1 MSENR
6 IFKNEFSSSVKTYCI
21 LKIPEEAWKKLKGNK
36 IHHFWNQN
44 NFLHLNTMVPTLL
57 KKRKEKKNAAKYSA
71 NVDLK
76 IFLTTMQQLVREMR
90 PENKCF

>member
-1 MSENR
+1 MEKAKR
-6 IFKNEFSSSVKTYCI
+6 KQDTQ
-21 LKIPEEAWKKLKGNK
+21 
-36 IHHFWNQN
+36 HFWNQN

-57 KKRKEKKNAAKYSA
+57 KKRKKNAAKHSA
-71 NVDLK
+71 NVDLN